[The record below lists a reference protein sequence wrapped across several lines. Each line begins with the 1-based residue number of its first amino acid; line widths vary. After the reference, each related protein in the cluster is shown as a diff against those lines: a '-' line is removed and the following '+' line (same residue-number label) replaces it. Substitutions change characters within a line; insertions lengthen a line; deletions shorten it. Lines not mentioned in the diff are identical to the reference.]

1 MWTFVLF
8 RRQLLYRKIIS
19 RYVLVFVNR
28 FSLFL
33 FQSKGIA
40 GKIIPAIATTTALV
54 VGKVCIELYK
64 VSTCSA
70 CVHVVHVC
78 M

>member
-1 MWTFVLF
+1 MDMFHAPTF
-8 RRQLLYRKIIS
+8 KHS
-19 RYVLVFVNR
+19 AHSLVYVNR
-28 FSLFL
+28 FSSFL

-64 VSTCSA
+64 VCACT
-70 CVHVVHVC
+70 CVHVVHVVHVV
-78 M
+78 